1 MSLSAKHKAFCD
13 EYLANGMNAL
23 QAYKSVYKVS
33 DKVAGASG
41 VRLLDNVNVKEYL
54 QEERQKIAKR
64 LNITKE
70 ELLLDL
76 QEIKN
81 SNKGIR
87 DGIANKLEITREF
100 LIKEYLELIES
111 AKSDDNFIDRGNW
124 NKSLAQL
131 SKLLGLD
138 APIKQQTEITI
149 SEQPLLP
156 DDEE

>member
-1 MSLSAKHKAFCD
+1 
-13 EYLANGMNAL
+13 MNAL

-54 QEERQKIAKR
+54 Q
-64 LNITKE
+64 
-70 ELLLDL
+70 
-76 QEIKN
+76 QEQEKT
-81 SNKGIR
+81 S
-87 DGIANKLEITREF
+87 NKLEITREF

>member
-54 QEERQKIAKR
+54 QQERQNLAKR

-76 QEIKN
+76 QEIKDR
-81 SNKGIR
+81 NKGVR
-87 DGIANKLEITREF
+87 DATAMKAIEIINKMSGF
-100 LIKEYLELIES
+100 
-111 AKSDDNFIDRGNW
+111 
-124 NKSLAQL
+124 
-131 SKLLGLD
+131 D
-138 APIKQQTEITI
+138 APVKSEITI

-156 DDEE
+156 DDED

>member
-54 QEERQKIAKR
+54 Q
-64 LNITKE
+64 
-70 ELLLDL
+70 
-76 QEIKN
+76 QEQEKT
-81 SNKGIR
+81 S
-87 DGIANKLEITREF
+87 NKLEITREF